1 MQGETHQEQ
10 KTEEKIET
18 IAGAAKE
25 MLYKLRNS
33 ESMKKWGYEN
43 ENILTWKAKKHQRK
57 CSLSM

>member
-1 MQGETHQEQ
+1 MQGETHKEQ

-33 ESMKKWGYEN
+33 ESMKK
-43 ENILTWKAKKHQRK
+43 
-57 CSLSM
+57 